1 MAKLAVIPG
10 GRVGPESGSARAG
23 AAAAREPGLLEE
35 LYRRHAGAVYARCR
49 YLLRDDDA
57 ARDAAQDVFVRAL
70 RALPELRAAASP
82 TAFLLRAA
90 TNHCLNVL
98 RASRAAWREE
108 VARVALARTE
118 RGIEPDARELV
129 RALLGAA
136 PPEAQEVAVLYFVDE
151 LTQAEIAQ
159 ATGRSV
165 PTVRARL
172 REFLGAARG
181 ALAEAMPGIVLPD
194 AEDLP

>member
-1 MAKLAVIPG
+1 MARLAIIPG
-10 GRVGPESGSARAG
+10 GRVGPESGSARTG
-23 AAAAREPGLLEE
+23 AAGVREAGLLEE
-35 LYRRHAGAVYARCR
+35 LYRRHAAAVYARCR
-49 YLLRDDDA
+49 YLLREDDA
-57 ARDAAQDVFVRAL
+57 ARDATQDVFVRAL
-70 RALPELRAAASP
+70 RALPDLRAAASP

-108 VARVALARTE
+108 VARVALARNE

-151 LTQAEIAQ
+151 LTQAEIAVT
-159 ATGRSV
+159 TGRSV

-181 ALAEAMPGIVLPD
+181 ALAEAMPGIALPD
-194 AEDLP
+194 PEELP